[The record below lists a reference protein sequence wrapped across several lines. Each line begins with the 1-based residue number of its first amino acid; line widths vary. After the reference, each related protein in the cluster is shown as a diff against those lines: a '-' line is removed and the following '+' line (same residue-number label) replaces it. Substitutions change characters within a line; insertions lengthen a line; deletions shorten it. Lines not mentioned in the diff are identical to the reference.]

1 MTTGPNA
8 DTLVIFGITGDLAK
22 KYLMP
27 ALYHLAAR
35 DELRARI
42 VGVALSDWDTG
53 TLRQRTREAVTEH
66 LAETPSEHGAAV
78 DESVLRGLTDRMT
91 MVTGDLNDPRTYS
104 DLAASLPRGSYTAHY
119 LAVPPALFTTVAQAL
134 AKAGLNRDARLVLEK
149 PFGHDLDSA
158 RGLHGE
164 LLDYFPTERLYLVD
178 HFLGEEPIRGLP
190 LTRFGNTLLEPVW
203 NRAFVDNVQI
213 TMAEDFGV
221 DDRGAFYDAAGAVRD
236 VFQNH
241 LLQLFALLTM
251 DAPVSTGPSA
261 VTDEKLR
268 LLRAIRTLEPA
279 DTVRGRYHGYLSTEG
294 VNPGST
300 TETFFALRMWV
311 DNRRWAGVPFYVRS
325 GKNMPLTSWE
335 VVAELK
341 RPPVDLYPG
350 PANLVRF
357 QLEPWAGV
365 TFEMLLNEPGA
376 ESDSAAGL
384 VLGADIERQ
393 LGEGHEAYDHV
404 LHGAV
409 VGSPEQFV
417 RFDVVEESW
426 RIVDP
431 VVHLATEPEPYA
443 RGSYGPVSAQALPG
457 AAGWHPLA
465 DAVRPHGVPEG

>member
-1 MTTGPNA
+1 MTAGPTA
-8 DTLVIFGITGDLAK
+8 DTLVIYGITGDLAK

-35 DELRARI
+35 EELRARV
-42 VGVALSDWDTG
+42 VGVARSDWDTG
-53 TLRQRTREAVTEH
+53 ALREQTREAVNAH
-66 LAETPSEHGAAV
+66 LTQNPSDHGTAV
-78 DESVLRGLTDRMT
+78 DESALRALTDRMT
-91 MVTGDLNDPRTYS
+91 MVTGDFNDPRTYA
-104 DLAASLPRGSYTAHY
+104 DLGESLPRDSYTAHY
-119 LAVPPALFTTVAQAL
+119 LAVPPALFTTVARAL
-134 AKAGLNRDARLVLEK
+134 ARAGLNRDARLVVEK
-149 PFGHDLDSA
+149 PFGHDLASA
-158 RGLHGE
+158 RELHRE
-164 LLDYFPTERLYLVD
+164 LLTCFPAESMYLVD
-178 HFLGEEPIRGLP
+178 HFLGEEPVRGLP
-190 LTRFGNTLLEPVW
+190 VTRFGNTLLEPVW

-251 DAPVSTGPSA
+251 DAPVSTEPS
-261 VTDEKLR
+261 VVKDEKLR

-279 DTVRGRYHGYLSTEG
+279 DTVRGRYHGYLDTEG
-294 VNPGST
+294 VRPGSS

-341 RPPVDLYPG
+341 RPSVDLYPG

-357 QLEPWAGV
+357 QLEPWTGV

-376 ESDSAAGL
+376 ESDSSARL
-384 VLGADIERQ
+384 VLGADVERQ
-393 LGEGHEAYDHV
+393 LGQGHEAYDHV

-409 VGSPEQFV
+409 AGSPEQFV

-431 VVHLATEPEPYA
+431 VVHLATDPEPYA
-443 RGSYGPVSAQALPG
+443 RGSYGPASAQALPG
-457 AAGWHPLA
+457 TAGWHPLA
-465 DAVRPHGVPEG
+465 DVVRPDGVPEG

>member
-1 MTTGPNA
+1 MTTGPAA

-27 ALYHLAAR
+27 ALYHLVAR
-35 DELRARI
+35 EELRTRI
-42 VGVALSDWDTG
+42 VGVALSDWDTE
-53 TLRQRTREAVTEH
+53 TLRRQTRDAVTAH
-66 LAETPSEHGAAV
+66 LSEIPAEHGTAV
-78 DESVLRGLTDRMT
+78 DESVLRALTDRMT
-91 MVTGDLNDPRTYS
+91 MISGDLTDPRTYS
-104 DLAASLPRGSYTAHY
+104 DLADALPRDSFTAHY

-134 AKAGLNRDARLVLEK
+134 AKAGLNRDARLVVEK
-149 PFGHDLDSA
+149 PFGHDLASA
-158 RGLHGE
+158 RELHRE
-164 LLDYFPTERLYLVD
+164 LLAYLPAESLYLVD

-221 DDRGAFYDAAGAVRD
+221 DDRGSFYDAAGAVRD

-251 DAPVSTGPSA
+251 DAPVSTEAS
-261 VTDEKLR
+261 VLKDEKLR
-268 LLRAIRTLEPA
+268 LLRAVRTIEPA

-294 VNPGST
+294 VRPGSS

-325 GKNMPLTSWE
+325 GKHMPLTSWE

-341 RPPVDLYPG
+341 RPSIDLYPG

-365 TFEMLLNEPGA
+365 TFELLQNEPGA
-376 ESDSAAGL
+376 ESDSAARL
-384 VLGADIERQ
+384 VLGADVERQ
-393 LGEGHEAYDHV
+393 LGQGHEAYDHV

-409 VGSPEQFV
+409 VGNPEQFV

-426 RIVDP
+426 RIVDS

-457 AAGWHPLA
+457 TGGWHPPA
-465 DAVRPHGVPEG
+465 DVVRPQGVPEA